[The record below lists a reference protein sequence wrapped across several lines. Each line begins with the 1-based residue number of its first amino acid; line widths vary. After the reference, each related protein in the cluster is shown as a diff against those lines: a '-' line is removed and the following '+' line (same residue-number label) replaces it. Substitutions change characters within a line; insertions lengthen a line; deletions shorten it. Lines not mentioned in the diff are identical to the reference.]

1 MRELTI
7 LTLGCLLLLGTTSVT
22 ATEPPRPGTTDSA
35 LNESE
40 EATLWSNTPPG
51 EWTVESGA
59 ETPLH
64 ELAAET
70 DLTFTEPPTTASR
83 WNDHA
88 HESFQT
94 GDRDISIHPAD
105 AETSSNAYIKD
116 AHATMFAVMPSTRLY
131 VDADDERHY
140 VAPEGDLQGA
150 IDYRVAVPPD
160 TTRNNRTH
168 TWELRSHE
176 IEEVRLAVDD
186 QQVDVIDGTDRP
198 SFEYALEDGE
208 RTLTVTARIE
218 ATFVETIQPPPDS
231 NQTATTTTHHT
242 SIEVRDTQT
251 VEVYDFDAV
260 ATTVEYPDGSVG
272 LSITQSMPWRGY
284 TLDADE
290 TMEIRGIWRFFTARD
305 RGWESVVESTAEG
318 STTRE
323 QHALPVS
330 VYAYPSALAPKAKP
344 ERDDSRLVHTWGVS
358 HDTPAESL
366 PENVAVEVVEESY
379 DETYGIAVRA
389 NHIDPNEVTVHGI
402 VRGSEADLRS
412 LFEES
417 REIHETELSASI
429 IERTE
434 TAATVL
440 LELEHAE
447 TGEPIQLTDTGSS
460 PGVSR
465 VQAGHI
471 EIAGKQVQTDA
482 NGEATVQV
490 TEPGAY
496 SARYEPAPWVNT
508 RPAYAG
514 DTAVIRWHPMTSPTA
529 WVSAGI
535 RLGLYVLPFAVMWY
549 AGRKLAD
556 IFGIGETR

>member
-1 MRELTI
+1 
-7 LTLGCLLLLGTTSVT
+7 
-22 ATEPPRPGTTDSA
+22 
-35 LNESE
+35 
-40 EATLWSNTPPG
+40 
-51 EWTVESGA
+51 
-59 ETPLH
+59 
-64 ELAAET
+64 
-70 DLTFTEPPTTASR
+70 
-83 WNDHA
+83 
-88 HESFQT
+88 
-94 GDRDISIHPAD
+94 
-105 AETSSNAYIKD
+105 
-116 AHATMFAVMPSTRLY
+116 
-131 VDADDERHY
+131 
-140 VAPEGDLQGA
+140 
-150 IDYRVAVPPD
+150 
-160 TTRNNRTH
+160 
-168 TWELRSHE
+168 
-176 IEEVRLAVDD
+176 
-186 QQVDVIDGTDRP
+186 VIDGTHRP
-198 SFEYALEDGE
+198 SFEYTLDGGQ

-218 ATFVETIQPPPDS
+218 ATLEETVRPPPDS
-231 NQTATTTTHHT
+231 NQTATIRTHDT
-242 SIEVRDTQT
+242 SIDVQDTLT

-260 ATTVEYPDGSVG
+260 ATTAEYPDGSVG
-272 LSITQSMPWRGY
+272 LSITQSEPWRGY

-290 TMEIRGIWRFFTARD
+290 SMEIRGVWRFLTARPS
-305 RGWESVVESTAEG
+305 GWDAVIESTAEG
-318 STTRE
+318 SATRE

-344 ERDDSRLVHTWGVS
+344 ERDDPRLVQTWGSS

-379 DETYGIAVRA
+379 EETYGIAVRA
-389 NHIDPNEVTVHGI
+389 DHIDPNEVTVHGI

-417 REIHETELSASI
+417 REIHDTELSASI

-440 LELEHAE
+440 LELEHAA
-447 TGEPIQLTDTGSS
+447 TGEPIQLTGTDSS
-460 PGVSR
+460 PGVTR
-465 VQAGHI
+465 VQSGHI

-496 SARYEPAPWVNT
+496 SARYEPAPWMNT
-508 RPAYAG
+508 QPAYAG
-514 DTAVIRWHPMTSPTA
+514 DTAVVRWHPMTSPTA

>member
-22 ATEPPRPGTTDSA
+22 ATEPPRPGATASG

-40 EATLWSNTPPG
+40 EATLWSNTPTG
-51 EWTVESGA
+51 GWTVESGTQ
-59 ETPLH
+59 TPLH
-64 ELAAET
+64 ELATET
-70 DLTFTEPPTTASR
+70 DLTFTEPPTTAVR
-83 WNDHA
+83 WNEHA
-88 HESFQT
+88 HELFRT
-94 GDRDISIHPAD
+94 GDRDVSIHPAD
-105 AETSSNAYIKD
+105 AETGSNAYLKD
-116 AHATMFAVMPSTRLY
+116 AYATFFSITPSTRLY

-150 IDYRVAVPPD
+150 IDYRVSVPSD
-160 TTRNNRTH
+160 STRHNRTH
-168 TWELRSHE
+168 TWELRSHGV
-176 IEEVRLAVDD
+176 EEVRLAVDGE
-186 QQVDVIDGTDRP
+186 QIDVIDGTHRP
-198 SFEYALEDGE
+198 SFEYALEDGQ
-208 RTLTVTARIE
+208 RTITITARIE
-218 ATFVETIQPPPDS
+218 ATLEETVRPPPDS
-231 NQTATTTTHHT
+231 NQTATTKTHHT
-242 SIEVRDTQT
+242 SIEVQDTLT
-251 VEVYDFDAV
+251 VDVYDFDAV

-272 LSITQSMPWRGY
+272 LSITQSAPWQGY

-290 TMEIRGIWRFFTARD
+290 TMEVRGIWRFFTARSPAWD
-305 RGWESVVESTAEG
+305 SVVESTAEG
-318 STTRE
+318 STTRD
-323 QHALPVS
+323 QHLLPVD

-344 ERDDSRLVHTWGVS
+344 ERDDPVILETWGSS
-358 HDTPAESL
+358 HETPAESL
-366 PENVAVEVVEESY
+366 PENVAVEVVEDPYE
-379 DETYGIAVRA
+379 ETYGIAVRA
-389 NHIDPNEVTVHGI
+389 DHIDPNEVTVHGI
-402 VRGSEADLRS
+402 VRGSESDLRS
-412 LFEES
+412 LFEDS
-417 REIHETELSASI
+417 HDIHDTELSASI
-429 IERTE
+429 IERTD
-434 TAATVL
+434 TVATVL

-447 TGEPIQLTDTGSS
+447 TGEPIQLTDTDSS
-460 PGVSR
+460 PGVTR
-465 VQAGHI
+465 VQSGHI

-482 NGEATVQV
+482 NGEAIVQV